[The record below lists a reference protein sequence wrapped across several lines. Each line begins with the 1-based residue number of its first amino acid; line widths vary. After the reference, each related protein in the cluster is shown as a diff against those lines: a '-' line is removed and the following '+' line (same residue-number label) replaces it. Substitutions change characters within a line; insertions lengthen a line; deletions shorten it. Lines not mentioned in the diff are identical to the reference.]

1 MRYAGVLLECRM
13 REAEPSKQDGAP
25 PRLLAKNR
33 GGLPLRNATRWS
45 VNLVAVIPV
54 AVIWAAASVVPMWAP
69 PLHAQQPDSQSAS
82 EAQESSDTA
91 QPTAQRRRRGGDAGE
106 ALLAILGK
114 EIKIAYPK
122 LEAGSGDFAALER
135 LAPGSVHSYD
145 GGRAFKLLTAH
156 DLAFGDR
163 MVKSG
168 NASPD
173 YPGVYS
179 LWLKR
184 ADDGS
189 WSLVFNEQ
197 ADIWGSQREPNAD
210 VLEVRLTHSPAPVES
225 AQVDVALDQAGE
237 TGGILRVTWGPHRW
251 EAPFTV
257 R

>member
-1 MRYAGVLLECRM
+1 
-13 REAEPSKQDGAP
+13 
-25 PRLLAKNR
+25 
-33 GGLPLRNATRWS
+33 
-45 VNLVAVIPV
+45 VNPV
-54 AVIWAAASVVPMWAP
+54 AVIWAAVLVVPMLAP
-69 PLHAQQPDSQSAS
+69 HLQAQEPAS
-82 EAQESSDTA
+82 SPAPEAQESSDTA

-106 ALLAILGK
+106 ALLAIQGK

-122 LEAGSGDFAALER
+122 LKADSGDFAALER

-145 GGRAFKLLTAH
+145 GGRAFKLLTAN

-163 MVKSG
+163 VVKAG
-168 NASPD
+168 NVSPD

-210 VLEVRLTHSPAPVES
+210 VLEVPLTHSPAPVAS
-225 AQVDVALDQAGE
+225 AQVDLALEQAGE
-237 TGGILRVTWGPHRW
+237 AGGILRVTWGPHRW

>member
-1 MRYAGVLLECRM
+1 L
-13 REAEPSKQDGAP
+13 K
-25 PRLLAKNR
+25 
-33 GGLPLRNATRWS
+33 NATRWG

-54 AVIWAAASVVPMWAP
+54 VVIWAAALVVPMWAP
-69 PLHAQQPDSQSAS
+69 PLHAQQPATQPAS
-82 EAQESSDTA
+82 EAQESSDSEL
-91 QPTAQRRRRGGDAGE
+91 PTAQRRRRGGDAGE
-106 ALLAILGK
+106 ALLAIQGK

-122 LEAGSGDFAALER
+122 LKADSGDFAALEG

-163 MVKSG
+163 VLKAG
-168 NASPD
+168 NAAPD

-184 ADDGS
+184 ANDGN

-197 ADIWGSQREPNAD
+197 ADIWGSQREPSAD
-210 VLEVRLTHSPAPVES
+210 VFEVRLTHSPAPVES
-225 AQVDVALDQAGE
+225 AQVELALEQAGE

>member
-1 MRYAGVLLECRM
+1 M
-13 REAEPSKQDGAP
+13 K
-25 PRLLAKNR
+25 
-33 GGLPLRNATRWS
+33 NATRS
-45 VNLVAVIPV
+45 GVVLVAATPV
-54 AVIWAAASVVPMWAP
+54 AVIWAAAVLVLPMWAP
-69 PLHAQQPDSQSAS
+69 PLQAQQSAS
-82 EAQESSDTA
+82 PPASVDQESSDSSAGAAPAGSAQTASQAGSDTA
-91 QPTAQRRRRGGDAGE
+91 QPTAQPRRRGGDAGE
-106 ALLAILGK
+106 ALLAIQGK
-114 EIKIAYPK
+114 EIKITYPK
-122 LEAGSGDFAALER
+122 LKADSGDFAALEK
-135 LAPGSVHSYD
+135 LEPGSVHSFD

-163 MVKSG
+163 VVKAG

-197 ADIWGSQREPNAD
+197 ADIWGSQRERSAD
-210 VLEVRLTHSPAPVES
+210 VLEVRLKHSPAPIES
-225 AQVDVALDQAGE
+225 AQVDVTLEQAGE
-237 TGGILRVTWGPHRW
+237 TGGVLRVTWGPHRW

>member
-1 MRYAGVLLECRM
+1 M
-13 REAEPSKQDGAP
+13 K
-25 PRLLAKNR
+25 
-33 GGLPLRNATRWS
+33 NATRS
-45 VNLVAVIPV
+45 GVILV
-54 AVIWAAASVVPMWAP
+54 AVIWAAALVVPMWAP
-69 PLHAQQPDSQSAS
+69 PLQAQQPAS
-82 EAQESSDTA
+82 EAQQSSDGSAGAAAPTA
-91 QPTAQRRRRGGDAGE
+91 SAQTASQAGSDTAQRRRRGGDAGE
-106 ALLAILGK
+106 ALLAIQGK

-122 LEAGSGDFAALER
+122 LKADSGDFAALER
-135 LAPGSVHSYD
+135 LVPGGVHSYD
-145 GGRAFKLLTAH
+145 GGRAFKLLTAY

-163 MVKSG
+163 VVKAG

-179 LWLKR
+179 VWLKR

-210 VLEVRLTHSPAPVES
+210 VLEVRLRHSPAPVES
-225 AQVDVALDQAGE
+225 AQVELALEQAGE
-237 TGGILRVTWGPHRW
+237 TGGVLRVTWGPHRW